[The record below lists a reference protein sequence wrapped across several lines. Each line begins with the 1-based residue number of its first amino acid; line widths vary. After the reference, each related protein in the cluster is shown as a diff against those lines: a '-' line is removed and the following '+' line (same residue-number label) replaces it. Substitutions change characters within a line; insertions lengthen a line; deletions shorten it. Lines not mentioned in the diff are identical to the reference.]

1 MLDIERYSYVMAP
14 SSAYRYDFAPITKS
28 ETTDEGY
35 LRVWCRAARTGTQLY
50 RRSDGSQVREYRPPE
65 EVSNPESL
73 QTFGMKP
80 ATWGHP
86 PVLLDSKNTKQ
97 HQIGYSGS
105 QVRYNDGFVEVALV
119 VTDQDSID
127 KIKRGDA
134 RQVSAGYKVDFDP
147 TPGQTPEGEDY
158 NGVQRNIRVNHI
170 AVVPVG
176 RAGPEVKLLMDR
188 MDSADAVAY
197 DPEPGTPAQ
206 TSTSTASPSMA
217 SVKFDGLEID
227 LPVEAAGA
235 VQSVFKDLNKQIAE
249 LDASKAELES
259 KLDAAEKEV
268 ESIAYEKE
276 AAEGRADALT
286 ERVAELE
293 AETSSR
299 TDAADI
305 DELIKARLAVFQ
317 HLAPAFAEDYKFD
330 GIDEEELYVAAFTNL
345 TGEEPREDAAPEYVA
360 GVVDGLLHQF
370 ALDSEE
376 EGEEEEPVAA
386 VSEAPAEEKED
397 RADSTVALRQAV
409 SGAGQPQPSAH
420 ASYAQKMADAW
431 KSPLHATR

>member
-1 MLDIERYSYVMAP
+1 MERYSLAMAP

-86 PVLLDSKNTKQ
+86 PVLLDSKNTKT

-105 QVRYNDGFVEVALV
+105 QVRYNDGFVEVALT
-119 VTDQDSID
+119 VTDQDAID

-147 TPGQTPEGEDY
+147 TPGNTPEGEEY

-170 AVVPVG
+170 AVVPIG

-188 MDSADAVAY
+188 MDAADAVAY

-206 TSTSTASPSMA
+206 TQTSVASPLMA
-217 SVKFDGLEID
+217 SVNLDGLEIE
-227 LPVEAAGA
+227 LPVEAASA
-235 VQSVFKDLNKQIAE
+235 VQNHSKDLTKQIAT
-249 LDASKAELES
+249 LNSSHAELQSKFDEALKEIES
-259 KLDAAEKEV
+259 L
-268 ESIAYEKE
+268 AYEKE
-276 AAEGRADALT
+276 SAEGRADALT

-299 TDAADI
+299 NDTAEI
-305 DELIKARLAVFQ
+305 DELIKARISVFNK
-317 HLAPAFAEDYKFD
+317 LAPAFEDDFKFD
-330 GIDEEELYVAAFTNL
+330 GLAESELYIQAFTQL
-345 TGEEPREDAAPEYVA
+345 TGEAPREDAAPEYVA
-360 GVVDGLLHQF
+360 GVVDGILSH
-370 ALDSEE
+370 LDSEE
-376 EGEEEEPVAA
+376 AEDDEPEAA

-420 ASYAQKMADAW
+420 ASYAAKMADAW

>member
-1 MLDIERYSYVMAP
+1 MAP

-73 QTFGMKP
+73 QTFGLKP

-86 PVLLDSKNTKQ
+86 PVLLDSKNTKT

-105 QVRYNDGFVEVALV
+105 QVRYNDGFVEVALT
-119 VTDQDSID
+119 VTDQDAID

-147 TPGQTPEGEDY
+147 TPGVTPEGEEY
-158 NGVQRNIRVNHI
+158 NGTQRNIRVNHI

-188 MDSADAVAY
+188 MDSADAVSY

-206 TSTSTASPSMA
+206 QSTPTASPSMA
-217 SVKFDGLEID
+217 VVKLDGLEID
-227 LPVEAAGA
+227 LPVEAATA
-235 VQSVFKDLNKQIAE
+235 VQSFAKDLGKQVAA
-249 LDASKAELES
+249 LDEAKAELS
-259 KLDAAEKEV
+259 TKLDEASKEI
-268 ESIAYEKE
+268 ESLAYEKE

-299 TDAADI
+299 NDTAEL
-305 DELIKARLAVFQ
+305 DELIKARIAVFQ
-317 HLAPAFAEDYKFD
+317 KLAPAFEDDFKFD
-330 GIDEEELYVAAFTNL
+330 GLAESELYTEAFTQL
-345 TGEEPREDAAPEYVA
+345 TGEAPREDASPEYVA
-360 GVVDGLLHQF
+360 GVVDGIISH
-370 ALDSEE
+370 LDSEE
-376 EGEEEEPVAA
+376 EEGDEDEPVAA
-386 VSEAPAEEKED
+386 VSEASAEEKED

-409 SGAGQPQPSAH
+409 SGAGVPQPSAQS
-420 ASYAQKMADAW
+420 SYAQKMADAW
-431 KSPLHATR
+431 KAPLHATR

>member
-1 MLDIERYSYVMAP
+1 MAP

-35 LRVWCRAARTGTQLY
+35 LRVWCKAARTGTQLY

-65 EVSNPESL
+65 EVGKTESL
-73 QTFGMKP
+73 STFGMKP

-86 PVLLDSKNTKQ
+86 PVLLDSKNTKD
-97 HQIGYSGS
+97 HQIGFSGS
-105 QVRYNDGFVEVALV
+105 QVRFNDGFVEVALT
-119 VTDQDSID
+119 VTDQDAID

-147 TPGQTPEGEDY
+147 TPGNTPEGEEY
-158 NGVQRNIRVNHI
+158 SGVQRNIRVNHI
-170 AVVPVG
+170 AIVPIG

-188 MDSADAVAY
+188 MDAADAVAY

-206 TSTSTASPSMA
+206 QSTPTASPLMA
-217 SVKFDGLEID
+217 TVKLDGLEIE
-227 LPVEAAGA
+227 LPAEAAGA
-235 VQSVFKDLNKQIAE
+235 IQSYARDMSKRCDE
-249 LDASKAELES
+249 LDASKAELAT
-259 KLDAAEKEV
+259 KVDALEKEL
-268 ESIAYEKE
+268 ESLAYEKE

-293 AETSSR
+293 ADESPR
-299 TDAADI
+299 TDAAEI
-305 DELIKARLAVFQ
+305 DEMIKSRIAVFQ
-317 HLAPAFAEDYKFD
+317 HLAPAFDENYKFD
-330 GIDEEELYVAAFTNL
+330 GADEGDLYIQAYTNL

-370 ALDSEE
+370 NLDSEG
-376 EGEEEEPVAA
+376 EGDEDEPVAA
-386 VSEAPAEEKED
+386 VSDAPAEEKED
-397 RADSTVALRQAV
+397 RADSTVSLRQAV
-409 SGAGQPQPSAH
+409 SGAGQPQPSAA
-420 ASYAQKMADAW
+420 ASYSQKLADAW

>member
-1 MLDIERYSYVMAP
+1 MAP

-86 PVLLDSKNTKQ
+86 PVLLDSKNTKT

-105 QVRYNDGFVEVALV
+105 QVRYNDGFVEVALTI
-119 VTDQDSID
+119 TDQDSID
-127 KIKRGDA
+127 KIQRGDA

-147 TPGQTPEGEDY
+147 TPGNTPEGEEY
-158 NGVQRNIRVNHI
+158 SGVQRNIRVNHI

-188 MDSADAVAY
+188 MDAADAVAY

-206 TSTSTASPSMA
+206 TSTPTASPLMA
-217 SVKFDGLEID
+217 SVNLDGLEID
-227 LPVEAAGA
+227 LPVDAASA
-235 VQSVFKDLNKQIAE
+235 VQTFTKGLVQQNALLEDAKADLLTK
-249 LDASKAELES
+249 LDEASKEIES
-259 KLDAAEKEV
+259 L
-268 ESIAYEKE
+268 AYEKE

-299 TDAADI
+299 IDAAEI
-305 DELIKARLAVFQ
+305 DELIKARIAVFQ
-317 HLAPAFAEDYKFD
+317 QLAPAFEDDFKFD
-330 GIDEEELYVAAFTNL
+330 GLDESELYIQAFTSL
-345 TGEEPREDAAPEYVA
+345 TGEAPREDAAPEYVA
-360 GVVDGLLHQF
+360 GVVDGILSH
-370 ALDSEE
+370 LDSEE
-376 EGEEEEPVAA
+376 EEGDEDAPVAA
-386 VSEAPAEEKED
+386 ISEAPAEEKED
-397 RADSTVALRQAV
+397 RADSTIALRNAV
-409 SGAGQPQPSAH
+409 SGAGIPQPSA
-420 ASYAQKMADAW
+420 SVTYSQKMADAW
-431 KSPLHATR
+431 KAPLSATR

>member
-1 MLDIERYSYVMAP
+1 MAP

-73 QTFGMKP
+73 STFGMKP

-105 QVRYNDGFVEVALV
+105 NVRFSDGFVEVALTI
-119 VTDQDSID
+119 TDQDAID
-127 KIKRGDA
+127 KVKRGDA

-147 TPGQTPEGEDY
+147 TPGNTPEGEEY
-158 NGVQRNIRVNHI
+158 TGIQRNIRVNHI

-188 MDSADAVAY
+188 MDAADAVAY

-206 TSTSTASPSMA
+206 QSTPTASPLMA
-217 SVKFDGLEID
+217 SVKLDGLEID
-227 LPVEAAGA
+227 LPVEAATA
-235 VQSVFKDLNKQIAE
+235 IQSYVRDMGKRVDE
-249 LDASKAELES
+249 LDTSKAELQE
-259 KLDAAEKEV
+259 KYDALEKEL

-293 AETSSR
+293 ADSETDR
-299 TDAADI
+299 TDAAAI
-305 DELIKARLAVFQ
+305 DELIKARVAVFQ
-317 HLAPAFAEDYKFD
+317 HLAPAFDEDYKFD
-330 GIDEEELYVAAFTNL
+330 GVDEADLYAQAFTNL

-360 GVVDGLLHQF
+360 GVVDGLLHQHN
-370 ALDSEE
+370 LDSED
-376 EGEEEEPVAA
+376 EGDEEEPVAA
-386 VSEAPAEEKED
+386 VSTAPAEEKED

-409 SGAGQPQPSAH
+409 SGAGVPQPSATT
-420 ASYAQKMADAW
+420 SYQQKMADAW
-431 KSPLHATR
+431 KAPLSATR